1 MEDCGWL
8 ERRVSRGVLLGV
20 ALLVLLALVAASGTS
35 AADGVT
41 FTVDSTGNGADA
53 TIDTVCADV
62 TGACSLRAAIQES
75 NASVGSKDTIAF
87 NIPAPHLIVVPALPA
102 AFPQVTDAVVIDGQ
116 TQPNYAGTPLVE
128 IDVGGQ
134 GAFGLLVIGNDSAGT
149 EVRGIAIYGGNSVL
163 DFAID
168 FDNPGEN
175 VVERNFI
182 GTDASGTTAKG
193 RGGVTFGWV
202 SGGDGFVSSDNRI
215 VDNVI
220 AGTTVA
226 GVHLEEASDNQVLR
240 NLIGTDASGTVGL
253 SDGLGTGIDLTTGSS
268 RNLLANNLIAAK
280 NEGITIRGPSSDN
293 RIEGNL
299 IGTDITGTVDRGN
312 STWGIGV
319 FDNVSGTLI
328 GGAAPSLR
336 NVISGNDGA
345 GITLTRA
352 AGTVVR
358 GNLIGTD
365 GTGTSDRPNGGP
377 GVSLGQTT
385 GLTLITDNVISGN
398 DGPGISGGATAGGSL
413 HIESNLIGTNEEG
426 TAAVPNG
433 GDGIEASHLGGE
445 AVIGGE
451 SESQRNVISGNLGDG
466 LSTLVDRIAVLNN
479 YIGTNKD
486 GDEALGNG
494 GYGISAGGDVGTAIG
509 KPGAGNVI
517 SANSRAGVFLRGD
530 GAAVQANLIGTDA
543 NGQTKL
549 ANGES
554 GSLALV
560 AGATPGSEG
569 TQRERET

>member
-1 MEDCGWL
+1 M
-8 ERRVSRGVLLGV
+8 
-20 ALLVLLALVAASGTS
+20 
-35 AADGVT
+35 
-41 FTVDSTGNGADA
+41 
-53 TIDTVCADV
+53 
-62 TGACSLRAAIQES
+62 
-75 NASVGSKDTIAF
+75 
-87 NIPAPHLIVVPALPA
+87 
-102 AFPQVTDAVVIDGQ
+102 IDGQ

-268 RNLLANNLIAAK
+268 RDLLANNLIAAK

-413 HIESNLIGTNEEG
+413 HIEATYRDER
-426 TAAVPNG
+426 G
-433 GDGIEASHLGGE
+433 GDSSRPQRRRRNRGEPPGRRGCHRWREREPTERDLGKPRRWTEHPCRPDCGSQQLHRHEQGRRRGSRKRWLRHLGGRRCRHRDRE
-445 AVIGGE
+445 ARSGE
-451 SESQRNVISGNLGDG
+451 RHLG
-466 LSTLVDRIAVLNN
+466 
-479 YIGTNKD
+479 
-486 GDEALGNG
+486 
-494 GYGISAGGDVGTAIG
+494 
-509 KPGAGNVI
+509 
-517 SANSRAGVFLRGD
+517 
-530 GAAVQANLIGTDA
+530 Q
-543 NGQTKL
+543 
-549 ANGES
+549 
-554 GSLALV
+554 
-560 AGATPGSEG
+560 
-569 TQRERET
+569 